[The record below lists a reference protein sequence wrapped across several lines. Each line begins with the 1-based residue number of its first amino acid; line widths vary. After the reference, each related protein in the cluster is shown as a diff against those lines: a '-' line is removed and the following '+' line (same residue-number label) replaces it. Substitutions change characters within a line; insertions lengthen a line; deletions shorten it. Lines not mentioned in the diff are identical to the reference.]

1 MDLLSFALPP
11 SPEKAM
17 AAKKGYGG

>member
-17 AAKKGYGG
+17 AAKKGFGE